1 MLRKLLF
8 ACLAVFIIIPASI
21 AAVKTKSDTGYSVA
35 YVNDFTGECEV
46 RRKGE
51 DIAEAIQ
58 DLYIPLY
65 EGDTLISG
73 DDSSMDIIFDD
84 STMLRLD
91 PRCKLTIKTLTRKS
105 GNKTVVE
112 LFKGKVI
119 AIVKKL
125 FEKEE
130 FTVKTKMAMAAVK
143 GTEFIVD
150 ASNDDTVGVYDGAVE
165 VSGMDMDGNVLHK
178 IVLKKDEETIV
189 TKKLRRPERAQRL
202 NKNFVKRYKEVK
214 DLREK
219 IQMMR
224 DLRRSGRAKEFKIE
238 RRLKR
243 IENLR
248 TMMRSDPDRFRNL
261 SPNEKALVSEIM
273 KQEPYLEAQQESIKK
288 DRKSRTSRLKGYL
301 KDRKASREEVTE
313 EETPEKE

>member
-8 ACLAVFIIIPASI
+8 ACLAMLIVIPVSI
-21 AAVKTKSDTGYSVA
+21 AAKTKSDSAYSIA
-35 YVNDFTGECEV
+35 YVYDYTGECEV
-46 RRKGE
+46 KKKGE

-65 EGDTLISG
+65 EGDTLLTG
-73 DDSSMDIIFDD
+73 DESTMEIIFDD

-91 PRCKLTIKTLTRKS
+91 PRCKLTIKTLNRKS
-105 GNKTVVE
+105 NNKTVVE
-112 LFKGKVI
+112 LLKGRVI

-189 TKKLRRPERAQRL
+189 TKKLRKPERAKRL
-202 NKNFVKRYKEVK
+202 NKDFVKRYKEVK
-214 DLREK
+214 DLRQK

-224 DLRRSGRAKEFKIE
+224 DLRRSGRAKEFKLE

-243 IENLR
+243 IENLK
-248 TMMRSDPDRFRNL
+248 TMMRSDPQRFRNL
-261 SPNEKALVSEIM
+261 PAGERALVEEIM
-273 KQEPYLEAQQESIKK
+273 KQEPYLKAQEESVKK

-301 KDRKASREEVTE
+301 KDRKSKTQEATE
-313 EETPEKE
+313 EETPEEAE